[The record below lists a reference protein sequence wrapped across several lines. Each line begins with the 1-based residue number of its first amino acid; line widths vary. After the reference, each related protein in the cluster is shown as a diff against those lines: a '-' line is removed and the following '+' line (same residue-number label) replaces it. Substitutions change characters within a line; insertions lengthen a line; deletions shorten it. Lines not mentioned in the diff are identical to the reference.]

1 MSITSDFDVM
11 WLEILQGNREASV
24 EAEESAGSSVPRKGT
39 VLFPLND
46 DIPEGG
52 GRAASGK
59 RFPGIRVIRRDLMFV
74 SVFPSGSFGPILLP
88 ALAALCFFLFLCKR
102 AGKRGLRLLLLILPA
117 VLLPAAAVTVRA
129 EDSVCSDGVC
139 LGTGTISNPTS
150 ISDSDPWSGSYVY
163 YGKYDGQTPD
173 KYRVLTKYTDRYGGK
188 TMLLDCDS
196 ALYVVPF
203 DADGNR
209 QWANSDVKNGLN
221 SGLFLNKAGVFTD
234 VEKNA
239 IAAST
244 VDEHDLV
251 VGDGD
256 TNIDELTKRVFKQYV
271 ALNGEKIFLLD
282 VEEVF
287 TNSYGYNTG
296 SQKKSDSYVP
306 YDYWWL
312 RSTVFPVPEFG
323 IQMGVGAVSKYG
335 GIIFADEGYNYGVSP
350 AFNVD
355 LSSVIFSYEIPS
367 ASSQYKL
374 SLLDKA
380 LVISLPTGKSASIKG
395 STITVPFSISGSNAS
410 NATRV
415 LVLVTDRTF
424 NQSDAGWS
432 DGVVIK
438 QIAFQSDPSA
448 GEVSFDL
455 NSDLDISQWGSTYH
469 VYLAAEDVNDGSLTN
484 YASAPVELSAP
495 TDEHNWTYAAH
506 GAEITASC
514 DTLGHTS
521 ENAVLRLSAPAGELI
536 YDGTA
541 KEASYSITPEG
552 SEAFGTPD
560 IVYKHGE
567 TVLTS
572 APLNAGDYTASVTL
586 TSVKTAAG
594 EGQSVTAAVD
604 YTINPKS
611 VTVTGVK
618 AADRTYEPGNL
629 SVELYGG
636 EVAGK
641 VESDDVSVDL
651 SAAAGT
657 IAAADAGT
665 DKEVTVTGV
674 SLTGGKAGNYVL
686 SAQPAAVT
694 VTIAKA
700 PITPVV
706 EMNGYTYGDDPI
718 PAPKLAEGGN
728 PGGGTV
734 TYYYS
739 TSDSTGSG
747 TKWENINGTTLAAN
761 TYYMYAEVSET
772 DNYSEAVSAAKAF
785 TVGQT
790 GEAVVTI
797 TGHQNT
803 VSYDGQEHSV
813 SGYDVQINNTKYSEA
828 DFSFIGTAE
837 AKQTV
842 AGTAVMGLTADMFT
856 NRNGNFSKVTFNVT
870 DGFQT
875 VTQKPVT
882 VTAIDQSIKKGEDIQ
897 TGPEWAELEGAV
909 EGNVL
914 SDVTL
919 RTYGTQIRPS
929 DAKIAQ
935 GSAQPKGDYTAPY
948 DIDVT
953 DNYDITYVP
962 GTLTVVSDPVSYR
975 VTFKVMNGAWND
987 GNRSDVTV
995 TLSGNEGDTLKL
1007 SADQIPGAG
1016 SAPDEGFKAGSWDT
1030 EPDTNTPITED
1041 VTYIYTYDPDETPEP
1056 EPEPE
1061 RPGIDFFRL
1070 HADCGLPATGFSSL
1084 RPTVLPEQPK
1094 DLRYEPV
1101 RMHLM
1106 LPTLDREIGLV
1117 TMPREGNSWAAA
1129 WLGSDAGI
1137 LEGSALPG
1145 EGLSVIAGHNTLND
1159 TDYGPFALLSTLEV
1173 NDTVMVR
1180 EESGALI
1187 LFRVYAN
1194 ELLEPDDMERLS
1206 ARAGDDALV
1215 LLTCENE
1222 SPSGT
1227 YLNRRAVFAR

>member
-1 MSITSDFDVM
+1 MFIP
-11 WLEILQGNREASV
+11 
-24 EAEESAGSSVPRKGT
+24 SAPIISETGSAAA
-39 VLFPLND
+39 
-46 DIPEGG
+46 IP
-52 GRAASGK
+52 
-59 RFPGIRVIRRDLMFV
+59 F
-74 SVFPSGSFGPILLP
+74 LLP
-88 ALAALCFFLFLCKR
+88 ALAALFFLFPRKR
-102 AGKRGLRLLLLILPA
+102 AGKRGLRLLLLISLA
-117 VLLPAAAVTVRA
+117 LLPAAAIAVQA

-139 LGTGTISNPTS
+139 LGTGMISNPTLGDINS
-150 ISDSDPWSGSYVY
+150 YWLGSFVY
-163 YGKYDGQTPD
+163 YGKYDDIPM
-173 KYRVLTKYTDRYGGK
+173 KYRVLTNSTTRYGGK

-196 ALYVVPF
+196 VLYTARF
-203 DADGNR
+203 DEDNNE
-209 QWANSDVKNGLN
+209 WANSELKTVLNGD
-221 SGLFLNKAGVFTD
+221 SFLNDRDVFTD
-234 VEKNA
+234 AEKAAIVE
-239 IAAST
+239 SR
-244 VDEHDLV
+244 VDSHPLV
-251 VGDGD
+251 TGDGD
-256 TNIDELTKRVFKQYV
+256 TEVTENTFMLFGSYV
-271 ALNGEKIFLLD
+271 ALTGEKIFLLD
-282 VEEVF
+282 AEEVS
-287 TNSYGYNTG
+287 TNSYGYITTDIVSTNRFKG
-296 SQKKSDSYVP
+296 HRG
-306 YDYWWL
+306 WWL
-312 RSTVFPVPEFG
+312 RSARSSNSEA
-323 IQMGVGAVSKYG
+323 GAVFNWGSIEYTEVN
-335 GIIFADEGYNYGVSP
+335 DTREDHVGVSP

-355 LSSVIFSYEIPS
+355 LSSVIFSSEIS
-367 ASSQYKL
+367 ESDKTYKL
-374 SLLDKA
+374 SLLDED
-380 LVISLPTGKSASIKG
+380 LVIALPSGESDSIKG
-395 STITVPFSISGSNAS
+395 STVTVPYSISGEHAA

-415 LVLVTDRTF
+415 LVVVTDGIF
-424 NQSDAGWS
+424 DSNDAGWS
-432 DGVVIK
+432 DGALIK
-438 QIAFQSDPSA
+438 QIEVKENPGTA
-448 GEVSFDL
+448 GKVSFDL
-455 NSDLDISQWGSTYH
+455 DSVLDISQWGSAYH
-469 VYLAAEDVNDGSLTN
+469 VYLIAEIVSEGSETN

-495 TDEHNWTYAAH
+495 VHEHNWTYAAS

-521 ENAVLRLSAPAGELI
+521 ENAVLRLSASAGELI

-882 VTAIDQSIKKGEDIQ
+882 VTAIDQSIKKGETIQ

-953 DNYDITYVP
+953 DNYEITYVP

-987 GNRSDVTV
+987 GNREDVTV
-995 TLSGNEGDTLKL
+995 TLSGNESDTLKL

-1016 SAPDEGFKAGSWDT
+1016 SAPDEGFKAGGWDT
-1030 EPDTNTPITED
+1030 VPNTNTQITRD
-1041 VTYIYTYDPDETPEP
+1041 VTYIYTYDPDETP

-1070 HADCGLPATGFSSL
+1070 HADCGLPATGFSAL

-1106 LPTLDREIGLV
+1106 LPTLDRDVELV

-1129 WLGSDAGI
+1129 WLGADAGI

-1145 EGLSVIAGHNTLND
+1145 EGVSVIAGHNTLND

-1180 EESGALI
+1180 EESGALK

-1206 ARAGDDALV
+1206 ALAGDDALV

-1222 SPSGT
+1222 SADGG
-1227 YLNRRAVFAR
+1227 YLNRRAVFAKENKK